1 MRISKET
8 YLNTKKLLKKYPK
21 KSLTAIAKAAGIYR
35 ATVKRI
41 RDGDI
46 NDSTYKI
53 EEVKERLN
61 PTYSSNKKGAAE
73 IQKELCRDF
82 KASTGI
88 ITVKSLN
95 IKTVEDALSYA
106 EVDMSIWEVE
116 RHMINSWEVT
126 IGGHHTGTDKPE
138 TYTNFQVKIWLRR
151 KALAVKKL
159 EMLFGEM
166 GRKSPA
172 VPRIKRKI
180 KSKNVHRELELSL
193 FDIHLGLRC
202 YKESGADFDYS
213 PEYARKI
220 TLNVLGDLISLSD
233 KYLPFEGIIFPVG
246 NDFLHVDN
254 VYMTTTHG
262 TTQPGS
268 EPWGRNFLFAEKLVF
283 EMVDSLKQIAPVKV
297 ISLPGNHA
305 RHTEIALGRILAARY
320 HNDKNVEVDA
330 EIKPYK
336 FHKYG
341 VNLIGFEH
349 GHSIKQQVRLAALM
363 ANECRLNGWREA
375 RFCEWHLG
383 DQHRKGSGR
392 PMMFEE
398 QGVSVEFLPGL
409 VVPNE
414 WHTIH
419 GLNWQKRAGTAFVWD
434 KTAGPIARLQVN
446 IDNYLGEVMK

>member
-1 MRISKET
+1 
-8 YLNTKKLLKKYPK
+8 
-21 KSLTAIAKAAGIYR
+21 
-35 ATVKRI
+35 
-41 RDGDI
+41 
-46 NDSTYKI
+46 
-53 EEVKERLN
+53 
-61 PTYSSNKKGAAE
+61 
-73 IQKELCRDF
+73 
-82 KASTGI
+82 
-88 ITVKSLN
+88 
-95 IKTVEDALSYA
+95 
-106 EVDMSIWEVE
+106 
-116 RHMINSWEVT
+116 
-126 IGGHHTGTDKPE
+126 
-138 TYTNFQVKIWLRR
+138 
-151 KALAVKKL
+151 
-159 EMLFGEM
+159 
-166 GRKSPA
+166 
-172 VPRIKRKI
+172 
-180 KSKNVHRELELSL
+180 
-193 FDIHLGLRC
+193 
-202 YKESGADFDYS
+202 
-213 PEYARKI
+213 
-220 TLNVLGDLISLSD
+220 LSD

-246 NDFLHVDN
+246 NDFLHIDN

-262 TTQPGS
+262 TPQPGT
-268 EPWGRNFLFAEKLVF
+268 EPWGRNLLFGEKLVF
-283 EMVDSLKQIAPVKV
+283 EMIDGLKQIAPVKV
-297 ISLPGNHA
+297 IALPGNHA

-320 HNDKNVEVDA
+320 YNDKNVEVDA

-419 GLNWQKRAGTAFVWD
+419 SLNWQKRAGTAFVWD